1 MHWGCDSLYF
11 ADILCD
17 KIALYNE
24 KEEYIYPVEERLVYG
39 NGTIWVWW
47 SLGLNATFSAAS
59 TFSVEMHGKDKISL
73 KSNDDKYLTISN
85 NDEVVFNASKVGKT
99 EIFFVKPTAHEE
111 VELMSVDGKYLSLK
125 PDNTIKFDANIP
137 GTYERWKVKCV
148 EDDGM

>member
-1 MHWGCDSLYF
+1 MYF

-24 KEEYIYPVEERLVYG
+24 NEEYIYPIEEKLLYG
-39 NGTIWVWW
+39 NASIWVWW

-73 KSNDDKYLTISN
+73 KSNNDKYLTITN
-85 NDEVVFNASKVGKT
+85 NDEVVFNASNVGRT
-99 EIFFVKPTAHEE
+99 EIFFIKTTSHDEIA
-111 VELMSVDGKYLSLK
+111 LMSVDGKYLSLK
-125 PDNTIKFDANIP
+125 PNDTIKFDAQIP
-137 GTYERWKVKCV
+137 GTSERWKVKCV

>member
-1 MHWGCDSLYF
+1 MYL

-17 KIALYNE
+17 KIALYNAN
-24 KEEYIYPVEERLVYG
+24 EEYIYPVEEKLMYG
-39 NGTIWVWW
+39 NETIWVYW
-47 SLGLNATFSAAS
+47 SLGLNAIFNAAS

-73 KSNDDKYLTISN
+73 KSNNHKYLTITN

-111 VELMSVDGKYLSLK
+111 VELMSVDGKHLSLK
-125 PDNTIKFDANIP
+125 PDGTIKFDAQIP
-137 GTYERWKVKCV
+137 GASERWKVKCV